1 MQRYLLEGE
10 VSALGDFTE
19 LSAIDR
25 LNLSW
30 AFGNATQLVKDAPAE
45 ILESDNV
52 SGGNPGE
59 FLLIRDTLWKYALA
73 QLMSGHELEARRS
86 FNVYKERLQI
96 RLNNS
101 HADYENLQKLG
112 LVQAVLGE
120 SEDALNSFDEASV
133 YVDEEIDA
141 VDGVHLSIDRAIA
154 LAWLGHKDEAVAEF
168 ARLIKIP
175 SRLNVHFM
183 RHCLDFWPLRDHP
196 GFLAIL
202 DDPVNHQPLDLDKL

>member
-1 MQRYLLEGE
+1 MLRQQWQDQILHW
-10 VSALGDFTE
+10 LGH
-19 LSAIDR
+19 A
-25 LNLSW
+25 
-30 AFGNATQLVKDAPAE
+30 VKDADVQVIMHSAE
-45 ILESDNV
+45 KIAKSVKIVVVPYSLIARESFQRT
-52 SGGNPGE
+52 GTGKG
-59 FLLIRDTLWKYALA
+59 
-73 QLMSGHELEARRS
+73 
-86 FNVYKERLQI
+86 FNVVICDESHYIKEHGSQRTQACLSTME
-96 RLNNS
+96 NS
-101 HADYENLQKLG
+101 EHVILLSGTPSLSTSTELHPQ
-112 LVQAVLGE
+112 VQAVLGE